1 MQRSRLFASLAAFIM
16 ASTIIMSVSA
26 AAYQVKP
33 AVGGTDSEGIVTA
46 EWRKNQGLKDASG
59 KEAFALLLRK
69 DGLSIEPVSA
79 KGIVQ
84 NEKGAK
90 LEDLAFWVRE
100 DGQCGALAPR
110 FEVTTGNGNPPVS
123 YPCASGIESG
133 SRVDRRGRLWT
144 KRTFA
149 IDARQL
155 TKTISNIEI
164 VFDQGTDPGPAYTYL
179 DDIEINEQV
188 IGQPA
193 PPRRRR

>member
-1 MQRSRLFASLAAFIM
+1 M
-16 ASTIIMSVSA
+16 ASV
-26 AAYQVKP
+26 
-33 AVGGTDSEGIVTA
+33 
-46 EWRKNQGLKDASG
+46 
-59 KEAFALLLRK
+59 
-69 DGLSIEPVSA
+69 EPSP
-79 KGIVQ
+79 
-84 NEKGAK
+84 
-90 LEDLAFWVRE
+90 
-100 DGQCGALAPR
+100 PR
-110 FEVTTGNGNPPVS
+110 FEVTTGNGNPAVS
-123 YPCASGIESG
+123 YPCDSGIESG

-149 IDARQL
+149 IDAAQL